1 MNARVK
7 VLGGT
12 SFKNKAEKTSYVL
25 YLERDETRD
34 NVIGHEVYRAF
45 TSSRHYE
52 TITSAYLKAKEPVTF
67 DGYLNFENGMTTFY
81 LPKSEVID

>member
-12 SFKNKAEKTSYVL
+12 TFKNKANKTSYVL
-25 YLERDETRD
+25 YLERDEERE
-34 NVIGHEVYRAF
+34 NVVGHEVYRAF
-45 TSSRHYE
+45 TSNRHYE
-52 TITSAYLKAKEPVTF
+52 TIINVYLMAKEPVHF
-67 DGYLNFENGMTTFY
+67 NGYLNFENGMTTFY